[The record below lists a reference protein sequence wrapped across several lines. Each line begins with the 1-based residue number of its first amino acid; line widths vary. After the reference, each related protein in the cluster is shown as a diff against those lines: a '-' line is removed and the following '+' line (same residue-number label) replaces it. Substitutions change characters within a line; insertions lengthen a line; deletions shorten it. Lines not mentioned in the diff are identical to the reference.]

1 MASENLPGRMRQIN
15 DLGLVA
21 MLFLVAGAVFEIV
34 GLVRVFQEGSY
45 FFLIFAG
52 LALVVIGL
60 IIGRRSIAQGPR
72 QPR

>member
-1 MASENLPGRMRQIN
+1 
-15 DLGLVA
+15 
-21 MLFLVAGAVFEIV
+21 MLSLVAGAVFEIV

-45 FFLIFAG
+45 FFPIFAG
-52 LALVVIGL
+52 LALIVIGL